1 MWMYILKNLPI
12 EHAIQI
18 WFITFH
24 LKDQVFMDF
33 LLFNMQYL
41 PLAVYNRQ
49 YSWRILVDS
58 CSLVLIYIIA
68 PTT

>member
-1 MWMYILKNLPI
+1 MYILKNLPI

-18 WFITFH
+18 CFITFH

-41 PLAVYNRQ
+41 PLQSITDN
-49 YSWRILVDS
+49 ILEEF
-58 CSLVLIYIIA
+58 
-68 PTT
+68 